1 MIFEKKLEKADEWN
15 NKPMQVDFDNLWPD
29 LLSHKSVHVDM
40 AHKTPQFWLLFVV
53 LCFNVTAGIG
63 VIGVAKTMV
72 KDVFS
77 GIPGAPQPWIYVTL
91 VSLFNMLGR

>member
-1 MIFEKKLEKADEWN
+1 
-15 NKPMQVDFDNLWPD
+15 
-29 LLSHKSVHVDM
+29 M

-77 GIPGAPQPWIYVTL
+77 DLPAAPQPWIYVTL
-91 VSLFNMLGR
+91 VSFFNMLGR